1 MSKSDGK
8 GTGFVGWIDLQDF
21 NSFAEL
27 DFLVYGDLAE
37 IKDYQNTKDSDK
49 NIKQIDPKPISHDLS
64 KEAKK
69 YDGK

>member
-27 DFLVYGDLAE
+27 DFLVYGDPAE

-49 NIKQIDPKPISHDLS
+49 NIKPVSYTHLTLRLFDLGDQN
-64 KEAKK
+64 KK
-69 YDGK
+69 